1 MLTNVWKV
9 AGREFKYNLRKPS
22 FLFSAFGT
30 PLFIFAIWL
39 VIFLIETTGGS
50 SPDLNNVFGY
60 VDQSGVLSGDTLTET
75 IEGDDDEDSRTYTF
89 LPFADVET
97 AEAALE
103 AGAIDGYYIIPPDYE
118 QGGIVRRVSFEDIPV
133 SVDRALNRIVSSHLG
148 ERAGVDPAFIP
159 LLGNPVEEMR
169 VTLLDSGRE
178 FDGEFP
184 VLLFLFPMALGI
196 IFFMSAQTNSQ
207 FLMTGLVEEKQN
219 RIIEILVTTIKPIE
233 LLLGKVVGL
242 GGLGLLQFAV
252 WMGLIVSV
260 LVIAP
265 LVGLLSGI
273 SLADVPFDVV
283 GVGFVYFTLGY
294 FLLASALAA
303 VGVLVGN
310 EQQSNMFVLIFMVPF
325 YFVPLFSLSAF
336 FQSPGGAY
344 VTFISIFPLTSPLSM
359 MVRMSVSMVPVWQ
372 IILGG
377 VLLAIT
383 TVITAWLAGRIFRW
397 GLLLYGAKITPMR
410 LINVVLNR
418 ASS

>member
-1 MLTNVWKV
+1 MLANIWKV
-9 AGREFKYNLRKPS
+9 AGREFRYNLRKPS

-30 PLFIFAIWL
+30 PLFIFAIWF
-39 VIFLIETTGGS
+39 VIFLIETGGGA

-60 VDQSGVLSGDTLTET
+60 VDQSAILSGETLTDTVE
-75 IEGDDDEDSRTYTF
+75 IDDDESRTYTF
-89 LPFADVET
+89 RPFADADA
-97 AEAALE
+97 AEAELE
-103 AGAIDGYYIIPPDYE
+103 AGEIDAYYVIPADYE
-118 QGGIVRRVSFEDIPV
+118 QGGIVQRFSLGDIPN
-133 SVDRALNRIVSSHLG
+133 SVDWALNRLVSSHLG

-242 GGLGLLQFAV
+242 GGLGLLQFTV
-252 WMGLIVSV
+252 WMVLILVV
-260 LVIAP
+260 LLLAP
-265 LVGLLSGI
+265 FVGLLSGFSI
-273 SLADVPFDVV
+273 ADLPIDLIFV
-283 GVGFVYFTLGY
+283 GLIYFTLGY

-325 YFVPLFSLSAF
+325 YFVPLFSLTTF
-336 FQSPGGAY
+336 FEAPNGAY

-359 MVRMSVSMVPVWQ
+359 MLRMGVGMVPVWQ
-372 IILGG
+372 IVLGG
-377 VLLAIT
+377 VLLTIT
-383 TVITAWLAGRIFRW
+383 TIITAWLAGRIFRW
-397 GLLLYGAKITPMR
+397 GLLLYGVKITPLR
-410 LINVVLNR
+410 LFNVMLNR